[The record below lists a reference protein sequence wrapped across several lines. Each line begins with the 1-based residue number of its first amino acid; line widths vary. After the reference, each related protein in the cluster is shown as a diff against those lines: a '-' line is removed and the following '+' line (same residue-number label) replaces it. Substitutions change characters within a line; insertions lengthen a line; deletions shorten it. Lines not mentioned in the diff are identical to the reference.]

1 MIRSLTLVAMLGL
14 SSCGAL
20 NSLGGSVGSAGSS
33 GSAGSIGS
41 LGFGRSS
48 QTTTRPRAPLT
59 PTGRAVADSRGP
71 VARVDAV
78 AITPSSTG
86 ALLTVQATPL
96 GTGAY
101 NLALVPVR
109 REGRTLIVELRGQI
123 AATGPASPAQ
133 VAVARPMSR
142 GDLAGV
148 NRITV
153 VGAGGSRT
161 ISF

>member
-33 GSAGSIGS
+33 GSIGS

-123 AATGPASPAQ
+123 AANGPASPAQ